1 MIPANKKLCL
11 LLSTFLKILTEM
23 VHTPF
28 TLLAAIVIFFIM
40 QPLTQTGSF
49 QKERKKSEWE
59 ILKKHSKGPMGMF
72 YSSFPKPG
80 S

>member
-1 MIPANKKLCL
+1 MIPANQKFAYSCL
-11 LLSTFLKILTEM
+11 HSSKFLTEM

-28 TLLAAIVIFFIM
+28 ILLAAIVIFCIM

-49 QKERKKSEWE
+49 QKERKESEWE